1 LTESVIRLI
10 FLLYVA
16 GKEAMKTTQP
26 EKGKLSLWK
35 ALASVNLTL
44 VLLILIAITS
54 IFGTLIPQQERALEL
69 AHRLSPGL
77 VTFLGSL
84 QVFDLYH
91 SYWFRFLIG
100 ALALNL
106 IVCSLDRF
114 PSSLKLFRSSPT
126 PERTKPFEN
135 LPSHRMISAGRD
147 MSEVVPEVIRALRN
161 KFRKVEKKEV
171 ERTTYVYAEK
181 GRHSYFGVYLV
192 HFSVL
197 LILVGGIVGSF
208 FGFEA
213 FVTITEGDTAQI
225 VTLRKT
231 EVAKELPFGVR
242 CDKFVVDFYENG
254 APKEYR
260 SDLAFILNGKVAMQG
275 ALLVNHPLSFM
286 GITFYQSTYGTIAG
300 KNILLSV
307 SRGDSSEK
315 MRYEMK
321 VGEPVTLPGSSAQFQ
336 VVEVRSDFMRMGP
349 AVHVDVKPS
358 QGEEVHLWVFQNQ
371 EMIKQ
376 RFPGMLERFPK
387 LNPRAFEPYTFFLEK
402 IEAKYYTGL
411 QVNRDPGVN
420 LVYLGFCFMVL
431 GLIVTFFVSHR
442 RVWIQISG
450 EKRKVSVKV
459 AGRANKNQPG
469 FEKKLDELAEKLR
482 KSLD

>member
-1 LTESVIRLI
+1 
-10 FLLYVA
+10 
-16 GKEAMKTTQP
+16 MKTTQP
-26 EKGKLSLWK
+26 EKGKPSLWK
-35 ALASVNLTL
+35 AFASVNLTL
-44 VLLILIAITS
+44 LLLILLAITS
-54 IFGTLIPQQERALEL
+54 IFGTLIPQQERALEF

-77 VTFLGSL
+77 VTFLTSL

-126 PERTKPFEN
+126 PERSKPFEN
-135 LPSHRMISAGRD
+135 LPSHRMISASRN
-147 MSEVVPEVIRALRN
+147 MSEVVPEVIRALRS

-171 ERTTYVYAEK
+171 EKAAYVYAEK

-213 FVTITEGDTAQI
+213 FVTITEGDTAQT

-231 EVAKELPFGVR
+231 EVAQELPFGVR
-242 CDKFVVDFYENG
+242 CDRFVVEFYENG

-260 SDLAFILNGKVAMQG
+260 SDLAFILDGKVAMQG

-300 KNILLSV
+300 NNLLLSV
-307 SRGDSSEK
+307 AKENSSEK
-315 MRYEMK
+315 TPYQVK
-321 VGEPVTLPGSSAQFQ
+321 IGEPVQLPGTGAQFQ
-336 VVEVRSDFMRMGP
+336 AVEARSDFMRMGP
-349 AVHVDVKPS
+349 AVHIAVNPS
-358 QGEEVHLWVFQNQ
+358 QGEEVHFWVFQNQ
-371 EMIKQ
+371 EMIKK

-387 LNPRAFEPYTFFLEK
+387 MNPRAFEPYTFFLEK

-411 QVNRDPGVN
+411 QVNRDPGVD

-450 EKRKVSVKV
+450 EKKKVSVKV

-469 FEKKLDELAEKLR
+469 FEKVLDELAEKVR
-482 KSLD
+482 KSIE

>member
-1 LTESVIRLI
+1 M
-10 FLLYVA
+10 FYFYVA

-26 EKGKLSLWK
+26 EKGKRSLWK
-35 ALASVNLTL
+35 AFASVNLTL
-44 VLLILIAITS
+44 VLLILLAITS
-54 IFGTLIPQQERALEL
+54 IFGTLIPQQERSLEL
-69 AHRLSPGL
+69 AHRWSPGL

-100 ALALNL
+100 TLALNL

-126 PERTKPFEN
+126 PERSKPFEN
-135 LPSHRMISAGRD
+135 LPSHRMISASRN
-147 MSEVVPEVIRALRN
+147 MSEVVPEVIRALRS

-171 ERTTYVYAEK
+171 EKAAYVYAEK

-213 FVTITEGDTAQI
+213 FVTITEGDTAQT

-231 EVAKELPFGVR
+231 EVAQELPFGVR
-242 CDKFVVDFYENG
+242 CDRFVVDFYENG

-260 SDLAFILNGKVAMQG
+260 SDLAFILDGKVAMQG

-300 KNILLSV
+300 NNLLLSV
-307 SRGDSSEK
+307 AKENSSEK
-315 MRYEMK
+315 TPYQVK
-321 VGEPVTLPGSSAQFQ
+321 IGEPVQLPGTGAQFQ
-336 VVEVRSDFMRMGP
+336 VVEARSDFMRMGP
-349 AVHVDVKPS
+349 AVHIAVKPP
-358 QGEEVHLWVFQNQ
+358 QGEEVHFWVFQNQ
-371 EMIKQ
+371 DMIKQ

-387 LNPRAFEPYTFFLEK
+387 MNPRAFEPYTFFLEK

-450 EKRKVSVKV
+450 EKKKVSVRV

-469 FEKKLDELAEKLR
+469 FEKVLDELAEKVR
-482 KSLD
+482 KSIE

>member
-1 LTESVIRLI
+1 MFSVH
-10 FLLYVA
+10 VA

-26 EKGKLSLWK
+26 ERGKRSLWK
-35 ALASVNLTL
+35 AFASVNLTL
-44 VLLILIAITS
+44 VLLILLAITS
-54 IFGTLIPQQERALEL
+54 IFGTLIPQQERALEF

-77 VTFLGSL
+77 VTFLESL

-114 PSSLKLFRSSPT
+114 PSSLRLFRSSPT
-126 PERTKPFEN
+126 PERSKPFEN
-135 LPSHRMISAGRD
+135 LPSHRMISANRN
-147 MSEVVPEVIRALRN
+147 MSEVMPEVIRALRG
-161 KFRKVEKKEV
+161 KFRKLEKKEV
-171 ERTTYVYAEK
+171 EKAAYVYAEK

-213 FVTITEGDTAQI
+213 FVTITEGDTAQT
-225 VTLRKT
+225 VTLRKS
-231 EVAKELPFGVR
+231 EVAQELPFGVR
-242 CDKFVVDFYENG
+242 CDRFVVEFYENG

-260 SDLAFILNGKVAMQG
+260 SDLAFIVDGKVAMQG

-300 KNILLSV
+300 NNILLSV
-307 SRGDSSEK
+307 AKENSSEK
-315 MRYEMK
+315 TPYQMK
-321 VGEPVTLPGSSAQFQ
+321 IGEPVQLPGTAAQFQ
-336 VVEVRSDFMRMGP
+336 AVEARSDFMRMGP
-349 AVHVDVKPS
+349 AVHIAVKPS
-358 QGEEVHLWVFQNQ
+358 QGEEVHFWVFQNQ
-371 EMIKQ
+371 EMIKK

-387 LNPRAFEPYTFFLEK
+387 MNPRAFEPYTFFLEK
-402 IEAKYYTGL
+402 IEAKHYTGL
-411 QVNRDPGVN
+411 QVNRDPGVD
-420 LVYLGFCFMVL
+420 LVYGGFCLMVL

-450 EKRKVSVKV
+450 EKKKVSVKV
-459 AGRANKNQPG
+459 AGKANKNQPG
-469 FEKKLDELAEKLR
+469 FEKELDELAEKLR
-482 KSLD
+482 RSLQ

>member
-1 LTESVIRLI
+1 M
-10 FLLYVA
+10 FLPHVA

-26 EKGKLSLWK
+26 GKGKPSLWK
-35 ALASVNLTL
+35 AFASVNLTL
-44 VLLILIAITS
+44 LMLILLAITS
-54 IFGTLIPQQERALEL
+54 IFGTLIPQQERALEF

-77 VTFLGSL
+77 VTFLESL

-114 PSSLKLFRSSPT
+114 PSSLRLFRSSPT
-126 PERTKPFEN
+126 PERSKPFEN
-135 LPSHRMISAGRD
+135 LPSHRMISANRN
-147 MSEVVPEVIRALRN
+147 MSEVMPEVIRALRG
-161 KFRKVEKKEV
+161 KFRKLEKKEV
-171 ERTTYVYAEK
+171 EKAAYVYAEK

-213 FVTITEGDTAQI
+213 FVTITEGDTAQT
-225 VTLRKT
+225 VTLRKS
-231 EVAKELPFGVR
+231 EVAQELPFGVR
-242 CDKFVVDFYENG
+242 CDRFVVEFYENG

-260 SDLAFILNGKVAMQG
+260 SDLAFIVDGKVAMQG

-300 KNILLSV
+300 NNILLSV
-307 SRGDSSEK
+307 AKENSSEK
-315 MRYEMK
+315 TPYQMK
-321 VGEPVTLPGSSAQFQ
+321 IGEPVQLPGTAAQFQ
-336 VVEVRSDFMRMGP
+336 AVEARSDFMRMGP
-349 AVHVDVKPS
+349 AVHIAVKPS
-358 QGEEVHLWVFQNQ
+358 QGEEVHFWVFQNQ
-371 EMIKQ
+371 EMIKK

-387 LNPRAFEPYTFFLEK
+387 MNPRAFEPYTFFLEK
-402 IEAKYYTGL
+402 IEAKHYTGL
-411 QVNRDPGVN
+411 QVNRDPGVD
-420 LVYLGFCFMVL
+420 LVYGGFCLMVL

-450 EKRKVSVKV
+450 EKKKVSVKV

-469 FEKKLDELAEKLR
+469 FEKELDELAEKLR
-482 KSLD
+482 RSLQ